1 MEQKITGVYVIFVH
15 ERAMFLAEMISFVVN
30 LSSLARDGQH
40 QVRNLS
46 GQSDVLP
53 AGFGRKQVHKDR

>member
-1 MEQKITGVYVIFVH
+1 MELFSDQNLVETRGRFVMEQKITGVYVIFVH

-40 QVRNLS
+40 
-46 GQSDVLP
+46 
-53 AGFGRKQVHKDR
+53 